1 MDVSVSHVYTTVNV
15 SLCLQE
21 DYDECLSQ
29 PCLHHCEC
37 VTVFTGGL
45 WRVSQSAMT
54 TPLLMCHCVYRR
66 TMTSVSFQ
74 PCLHHCE
81 CVTVFTGGL

>member
-1 MDVSVSHVYTTVNV
+1 MTSVSVSRVYITVNV

-45 WRVSQSAMT
+45 
-54 TPLLMCHCVYRR
+54 
-66 TMTSVSFQ
+66 
-74 PCLHHCE
+74 
-81 CVTVFTGGL
+81 